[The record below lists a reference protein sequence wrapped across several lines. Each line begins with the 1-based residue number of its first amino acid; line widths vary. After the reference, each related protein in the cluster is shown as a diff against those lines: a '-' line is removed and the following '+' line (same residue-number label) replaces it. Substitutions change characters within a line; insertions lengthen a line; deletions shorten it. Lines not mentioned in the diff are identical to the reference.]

1 MYILRARRAG
11 TITHTLKEDEAMNT
25 EKIICPC
32 KKVTKG
38 QILKAMEAGAHGYK
52 EISKVTGAGSKCGK
66 CEDEVR
72 KFIKK
77 HKEK

>member
-1 MYILRARRAG
+1 MG
-11 TITHTLKEDEAMNT
+11 TMRHTPKEDEAMNP

-38 QILKAMEAGAHGYK
+38 QILEAMAAGAHGYQQ
-52 EISKVTGAGSKCGK
+52 ISKQTGAGSKCGK
-66 CEDEVR
+66 CEDKVK

-77 HKEK
+77 QKAEG

>member
-1 MYILRARRAG
+1 MYILSTRRVG
-11 TITHTLKEDEAMNT
+11 TITHTLKEDEAMNP

-38 QILKAMEAGAHGYK
+38 QILKAMEAGATGYK
-52 EISKVTGAGSKCGK
+52 EVSKVTGAGSKCGK

-72 KFIKK
+72 AFIKK
-77 HKEK
+77 HKE

>member
-1 MYILRARRAG
+1 MYILKTRRVG

-38 QILKAMEAGAHGYK
+38 QILKAMEAGARGYK
-52 EISKVTGAGSKCGK
+52 EVSKVTGAGSKCGK

-77 HKEK
+77 QKA

>member
-1 MYILRARRAG
+1 MYILRTLRVG
-11 TITHTLKEDEAMNT
+11 TITHTLKEDEAMNP

-38 QILKAMEAGAHGYK
+38 QILKAMEAGATGYK

-72 KFIKK
+72 AFIKK
-77 HKEK
+77 HKE

>member
-1 MYILRARRAG
+1 
-11 TITHTLKEDEAMNT
+11 MNP

-38 QILKAMEAGAHGYK
+38 QILKAMEAGARGYK
-52 EISKVTGAGSKCGK
+52 EVSKQTGAGSKCGK

-72 KFIKK
+72 AFIKK
-77 HKEK
+77 HKEY